1 MISKLSYLLPLG
13 ILALLLA
20 LVIPYLWVAGFA
32 LLGYW
37 MLASVLDMLTGGA
50 DGAAIVLAGVI
61 AVALMALV
69 IV

>member
-1 MISKLSYLLPLG
+1 MISKLSCLLPLG

-37 MLASVLDMLTGGA
+37 MLASVLNLLTGGA
-50 DGAAIVLAGVI
+50 DGAAIALAGVI
-61 AVALMALV
+61 AVALIALV